1 MSSPFVASSVGLKN
15 RLGKDIHSLKETEE
29 NKEELLLSKVAHS

>member
-1 MSSPFVASSVGLKN
+1 MSSLLVASGLGLKN
-15 RLGKDIHSLKETEE
+15 LLGKDMHSLKETEE